1 MMVEADDVRF
11 DAAVGAVEEEVKVYD
26 SHDELSLQKTLEIAA
41 VLPLKSHR
49 YERDVEVTQEDCELI
64 NFDIT
69 LNQTTQLH
77 PIIDTTMR
85 PE

>member
-1 MMVEADDVRF
+1 M
-11 DAAVGAVEEEVKVYD
+11 
-26 SHDELSLQKTLEIAA
+26 
-41 VLPLKSHR
+41 PLKSHR

-69 LNQTTQLH
+69 LNQTTQLQ

-85 PE
+85 PEQTSDHHIKDLS